1 MLVADPT
8 STDIPR
14 ATRAM
19 AALLESIHAE
29 APFPDRLRRVT
40 LSEVWFSDMLAW
52 LLDVRGS
59 HGFGTRSTRFRL
71 GNSAVFREFHLASS
85 VARAKGKGAALCDVV
100 FLDLDARDGLL
111 VAVENKLFTTNSP
124 GQLEAYHQL
133 IEQRYARAAALEYVY
148 LTLDGQAPVD
158 HGDLPERL
166 GEGAA
171 GRWRIVREG
180 KGATRLVHSSKP
192 RSPLYVGVMP
202 NLSIALYG
210 RRSRRR
216 PFDKL
221 LIPFGSNPDQVFNLM
236 DHAARDIYPLHFGEN
251 YRRYL
256 GPQRRLTARE
266 VPERQAGRK
275 LLAQVHR
282 WRHEIQLLAQ
292 VARRSGTRPTGRD
305 EQGGPLL
312 PADHF
317 EGHRP
322 DQPDS

>member
-1 MLVADPT
+1 
-8 STDIPR
+8 
-14 ATRAM
+14 
-19 AALLESIHAE
+19 
-29 APFPDRLRRVT
+29 
-40 LSEVWFSDMLAW
+40 
-52 LLDVRGS
+52 
-59 HGFGTRSTRFRL
+59 
-71 GNSAVFREFHLASS
+71 
-85 VARAKGKGAALCDVV
+85 VV
-100 FLDLDARDGLL
+100 LLDLDARDGLL

-133 IEQRYARAAALEYVY
+133 IEQRYARASVLEYVY

-158 HGDLPERL
+158 HGDLPERVNRSWVRMSWVEDVLAVLEEMTATGNRDVVQLRQVLAWLQVVLDRAGSAEFSEAVNGLFGAMVTVATGCIFAELERL

-171 GRWRIVREG
+171 GLWRIVREG